1 MFAKRTEWD
10 LRPNRLSEKLAE
22 MRARGEEIIDLT
34 ESNPTR
40 VGLHYPD
47 ELLKELADPRGLLYE
62 PDPRGLLAARKAVAS
77 IYAAKGAS
85 VDPDRIFLTASTS
98 EAYSMLFRLL
108 ADPGDQVLVPRPS
121 YPLFGYLAG
130 LNDLETVSYP
140 LHLGSDGH
148 WRVGLKELEE
158 AMTPRT
164 RAVIVVHPNNPTG
177 SCLTSEERDRVAALC
192 ARRGAALICDEVFAE
207 YLHQAGARGSAA
219 TRLGAAAGRPIP
231 ATLLRKGGPLIFA
244 LGGLSKWM
252 GLPQMKLSWI
262 ACAGPDPEVSGAL
275 ARLEVIADTA
285 LSVNTPVQAAF
296 PRWAG
301 FAPAIQRQIRE
312 RVQANRDWMKKLLPA
327 DGGWNGVL
335 ELPGARDEE
344 SWALELL
351 ERLRVLAHPGY
362 FYDFEQSGIAVVSLL
377 APPGDFREGIRRLLA
392 NSVTMKV

>member
-1 MFAKRTEWD
+1 MFAKRTGWD
-10 LRPNRLSEKLAE
+10 LRPNKLSEALTR
-22 MRARGEEIIDLT
+22 MRAAGEQIIDLT
-34 ESNPTR
+34 ESNPTK
-40 VGLHYPD
+40 VGLQYPA
-47 ELLKELADPRGLLYE
+47 ELLKELADPRGLHYE
-62 PDPRGLLAARKAVAS
+62 PDPRGLLPARKAVAA
-77 IYAAKGAS
+77 IYAAKGAP
-85 VDPDRIFLTASTS
+85 VDPERIFLTASTS

-108 ADPGDQVLVPRPS
+108 ADLGDQVLVPRPS

-140 LHLGSDGH
+140 LSSLQ
-148 WRVGLKELEE
+148 ELEE
-158 AMTPRT
+158 AMTPRA

-177 SCLTSEERDRVAALC
+177 SCLTSEERDKVAALC
-192 ARRGAALICDEVFAE
+192 ERRGAALICDEVFAE
-207 YLHQAGARGSAA
+207 YLYPG
-219 TRLGAAAGRPIP
+219 GRPVP
-231 ATLLRKGGPLIFA
+231 ATLLKEGGPLTFA

-262 ACAGPDPEVSGAL
+262 ACAGPASEVSGAL

-335 ELPGARDEE
+335 KLPGVRDEE

-351 ERLRVLAHPGY
+351 ERRRVLAHPGY

-377 APPGDFREGIRRLLA
+377 LPPGGFQEGIRRLLA
-392 NSVTMKV
+392 NSATMKT

>member
-1 MFAKRTEWD
+1 MFARRTEWD
-10 LRPNRLSEKLAE
+10 LKPNKLSEKLAE
-22 MRARGEEIIDLT
+22 MRKRGEEIIDLT

-40 VGLHYPD
+40 VGLQYPD
-47 ELLKELADPRGLLYE
+47 GLLKELADPRGLLYE
-62 PDPRGLLAARKAVAS
+62 PDPRGLLPARKTVAS
-77 IYAAKGAS
+77 IYTAKGAA
-85 VDPDRIFLTASTS
+85 VDPNRIFLTASTS

-108 ADPGDQVLVPRPS
+108 ADPWEQILVPRPS

-140 LHLGSDGH
+140 LHLEKDGR

-158 AMTPRT
+158 AMTART
-164 RAVIVVHPNNPTG
+164 RALILVHPNNPTG
-177 SCLTSEERDRVAALC
+177 SCLTSEERDKVAALC

-207 YLHQAGARGSAA
+207 YLHPGAG
-219 TRLGAAAGRPIP
+219 PVP
-231 ATLLRKGGPLIFA
+231 ATLLSGEGPLTFA

-262 ACAGPDPEVSGAL
+262 ACAGPDSQVSGAL
-275 ARLEVIADTA
+275 DRLEVIADTS

-312 RVQANRDWMKKLLPA
+312 RIQANRDWMKKLLPA

-335 ELPGARDEE
+335 ELPGIRDEE

-351 ERLRVLAHPGY
+351 ERERVLAHPGY
-362 FYDFEQSGIAVVSLL
+362 FYDFERPGIAVVSLL
-377 APPGDFREGIRRLLA
+377 LAPARFREGIGRLLA
-392 NSVTMKV
+392 KGVTIGK

>member
-22 MRARGEEIIDLT
+22 LRGRGEEILDLT
-34 ESNPTR
+34 ESNPTK
-40 VGLHYPD
+40 VGLQYPD
-47 ELLKELADPRGLLYE
+47 GLLKELADPRGLLYE
-62 PDPRGLLAARKAVAS
+62 PDPRGLLPARKAVAS

-85 VDPDRIFLTASTS
+85 VDPERIFLTASTS

-207 YLHQAGARGSAA
+207 YLHP
-219 TRLGAAAGRPIP
+219 AGRPVP
-231 ATLLRKGGPLIFA
+231 LTLLKEGGPLTFA

-262 ACAGPDPEVSGAL
+262 ACAGPDSDLSGAL

-285 LSVNTPVQAAF
+285 LSVNSPVQAVF

-335 ELPGARDEE
+335 KLPGVRDEE
-344 SWALELL
+344 AWALELL
-351 ERLRVLAHPGY
+351 ERRRALVHPGY

-377 APPGDFREGIRRLLA
+377 LPLGGFQEGIRRLLA
-392 NSVTMKV
+392 NSVTMQT